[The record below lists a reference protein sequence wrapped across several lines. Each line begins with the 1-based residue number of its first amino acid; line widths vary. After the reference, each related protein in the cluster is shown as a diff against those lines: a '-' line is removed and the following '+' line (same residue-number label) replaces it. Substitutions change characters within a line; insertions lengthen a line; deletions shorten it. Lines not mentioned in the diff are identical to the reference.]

1 MNSES
6 IHLLNRHSKGILEIV
21 KENSGV
27 ELEYRADTEDV
38 IMTGTFDQI
47 EAAHKLFQCLVSQ
60 QVKREKVTSYGYVA
74 EPNIFVVQPLF
85 MKLMKRVLNKKLR
98 EIEEKSCVKIRC
110 DEKMSQV
117 FIRPSKITV
126 KQKHFQEGCD
136 AFIDLYQKFIPNI
149 GREEVNPP
157 KDADTAFIQEAVA
170 TAEAENPMIIEKTEG
185 LLVVYAEKKSMKRSV
200 QSLKE
205 GLGLMVDQE
214 SKRRQGNKRF
224 DARAENKTPQ
234 QVQVSM
240 TQHLEHGLGNGVKLS
255 LYQGDITD
263 EAVDAIVNAAN
274 ERLQHVGGVAAAIV
288 SKGGHQIQEESN
300 RLIKRYGPLN
310 VGEADYTS
318 GGSLSCRHVIHTVG
332 PEWFRHG
339 KDMSKSLLRG
349 ACLESLRLA
358 VQLNVS
364 SIALTAISSGIFGMP
379 KDICA
384 EVMFDS
390 IEEFSVNEDAKLSTL
405 RDIRIVII
413 DGPTLTV
420 FQEEFVKRY
429 MAQEAS
435 QETLERSFYQQEKTS
450 RNPNSEP
457 KTEKSNLNDSSL
469 VTSQT
474 QTGSKTFSAGRREQ
488 KETFASSSVPE
499 EAGESIHSSM
509 PDSIRDV
516 SLSKRDNEG
525 EMKDT
530 LTTGQ
535 LDPVKGDEKTF
546 YSASPGK
553 ARGKQPKGKLAPN
566 FHSSPGKDTSVTQN
580 RSNSRKDVADTGRQG
595 SITVNNATTSTLPPA
610 PAISQ
615 EEKPL
620 ARLEMTSD
628 QQSNAGD
635 SPKHKDAEGQNEP
648 GGEVVTSTKQ
658 IQDSEFTKQNVDSE
672 NSQIDSTKG
681 NTTNQKTKSES
692 NFTTKTTASEETF
705 KPSPDTFKEGEQ
717 EVLNSKTEKSSQD
730 PVAMSPTTGTK
741 QSAMENSPQESSSTS
756 LPYSSSDH
764 SISPHGVTKGEKD
777 KVVGIQKD
785 DEESGGQNNV
795 AGKQLYSEAF

>member
-1 MNSES
+1 M
-6 IHLLNRHSKGILEIV
+6 
-21 KENSGV
+21 
-27 ELEYRADTEDV
+27 ELEYRKDTEDV

-47 EAAHKLFQCLVSQ
+47 EAAHKLLRCLVSQ
-60 QVKREKVTSYGYVA
+60 ELKREKKVTSYGDIA
-74 EPNIFVVQPLF
+74 EPSKFEVQPQF
-85 MKLMKRVLNKKLR
+85 MKLLKRVLNKKLR
-98 EIEEKSCVKIRC
+98 EIEENSCVKIRC
-110 DEKMSQV
+110 DENMSQV
-117 FIRPSKITV
+117 FIRPSKITA
-126 KQKHFQEGCD
+126 KQNHFQEGCD

-170 TAEAENPMIIEKTEG
+170 TAEAENPMIIEQTEG
-185 LLVVYAEKKSMKRSV
+185 FLVVYAEKKSMKRLV

-205 GLGLMVDQE
+205 ELGLMIDQE
-214 SKRRQGNKRF
+214 PKRSQGNKRF
-224 DARAENKTPQ
+224 DARSENKTPQ

-240 TQHLEHGLGNGVKLS
+240 TQHLEHALGNGVKLS

-274 ERLQHVGGVAAAIV
+274 ERLQHGGGVAAAIV
-288 SKGGHQIQEESN
+288 RKGGRQIQEESN
-300 RLIKRYGPLN
+300 RLIKRYGPLD

-339 KDMSKSLLRG
+339 KDMSKSLLRR

-384 EVMFDS
+384 EIMFHS
-390 IEEFSVNEDAKLSTL
+390 IEEFSVSEDAKLSTL

-413 DGPTLTV
+413 DDPTLTV

-450 RNPNSEP
+450 PNPNSEP
-457 KTEKSNLNDSSL
+457 KTEKSKINDSSL
-469 VTSQT
+469 VTRQT
-474 QTGSKTFSAGRREQ
+474 QTGSKTFSGEQREQ
-488 KETFASSSVPE
+488 NETFASSSVPE
-499 EAGESIHSSM
+499 GAGESIHSSM

-516 SLSKRDNEG
+516 SLSNHDNEG

-530 LTTGQ
+530 LTTRQ

-546 YSASPGK
+546 YSVGPGK
-553 ARGKQPKGKLAPN
+553 ARGKPRGHLAPS
-566 FHSSPGKDTSVTQN
+566 FHSSPGKDPSVTQN
-580 RSNSRKDVADTGRQG
+580 RSNSMKDVADTRRPG
-595 SITVNNATTSTLPPA
+595 SITANNATTSTSPPA
-610 PAISQ
+610 LGISQ
-615 EEKPL
+615 EGKPL
-620 ARLEMTSD
+620 AGLKMTSD
-628 QQSNAGD
+628 QQSNADD
-635 SPKHKDAEGQNEP
+635 SPEDKDAEEKTQP
-648 GGEVVTSTKQ
+648 GGEVVKSTKQ
-658 IQDSEFTKQNVDSE
+658 IQDSEYTKQNVDSE
-672 NSQIDSTKG
+672 NSQIDSTNG
-681 NTTNQKTKSES
+681 NTTDQKTKSES
-692 NFTTKTTASEETF
+692 NFTTKTKSSEENF
-705 KPSPDTFKEGEQ
+705 KPSPDTFKEGEK
-717 EVLNSKTEKSSQD
+717 EVLNSNKEMSPQD
-730 PVAMSPTTGTK
+730 PVAMSTTTGTM
-741 QSAMENSPQESSSTS
+741 QSAMENSPQENSSASP
-756 LPYSSSDH
+756 PYSSPDH

-795 AGKQLYSEAF
+795 AGNNYIPKRFKP